1 MRKRVRL
8 LFLSLLLSV
17 AVSPA
22 LAQQQDTTK
31 VKISQEVT
39 VNDNPNLV
47 LVPKYKNPRAA
58 FDERHLLR
66 LEVGVSIATDL
77 YDTPITLG
85 LDYEK
90 KIGDSPFSVKA
101 TITRAGVFRRY
112 VGGSNYF
119 RHTEDGGN
127 RITNE
132 FGTVNV
138 QLDLSVRYYYRLRKQ
153 MRAGKSGNN
162 FNGFYLEVSSWE
174 LVRHVDSAKNE
185 YTLMPDGGFQLT
197 RITEKQGLK
206 VRPTM
211 LAMAWGYQ
219 QRFFS
224 RMYVDFSIGP
234 TISIRR
240 NDIDRVGVLA
250 KLKLGVALWRK

>member
-47 LVPKYKNPRAA
+47 LVPKYKNPGAA

-66 LEVGVSIATDL
+66 LEVGTAFATDL
-77 YDTPITLG
+77 YELPVTLG

-90 KIGDSPFSVKA
+90 KIGDSPFSIKA
-101 TITRAGVFRRY
+101 TITRTGVFQRYIGDNSYYRRT
-112 VGGSNYF
+112 
-119 RHTEDGGN
+119 RHSVDSF
-127 RITNE
+127 TNE
-132 FGTVNV
+132 YGSVNA
-138 QLDLSVRYYYRLRKQ
+138 QLDLSVRYYYRQRRQ
-153 MRAGKSGNN
+153 VREGKSGNN
-162 FNGFYLEVSSWE
+162 FNGFYFEASSWE
-174 LVRHVDSAKNE
+174 LIRHADLIENK
-185 YTLMPDGGFQLT
+185 YTVTPVGAFQLM
-197 RITEKQGLK
+197 RITERQGLK

-211 LAMAWGYQ
+211 LAVTWGYQ

-234 TISIRR
+234 TVSLRR
-240 NDIDRVGVLA
+240 NSIDGIGMVA